1 MPEEDLSRDARE
13 KSRNKRFSF
22 VSSPPPLFPIS
33 SPNAHPFLS
42 LPRPS
47 SLSIHA
53 NVPAMLHGIP
63 PVGGGDTGIV
73 SLRWYIHCN
82 RANPRAPRVYGY
94 NRLFRVDLCGALRQ
108 NVRRDPA

>member
-1 MPEEDLSRDARE
+1 M
-13 KSRNKRFSF
+13 
-22 VSSPPPLFPIS
+22 SSPPPLFPIS

-63 PVGGGDTGIV
+63 PWRVVGIQVLCPYAGIYTVTVQIRGPLVYTGI
-73 SLRWYIHCN
+73 I
-82 RANPRAPRVYGY
+82 VYFASTFAGHY
-94 NRLFRVDLCGALRQ
+94 VKMSDATPPERREDALGTL
-108 NVRRDPA
+108 